1 MPKTRKHATSSALAP
16 LRAAFVARATE
27 AVEAWSLS
35 LSGRELA
42 LAVSAPRNELV
53 VLHALQRP
61 EAWAGVLDHD
71 PLAAA
76 KARGIEKQRDLLAAE
91 GGAAGVDE
99 LAGALHISRQAVD
112 KRRRAGKLLAIPR
125 GGHRWL
131 FPAWQVVRGRTVP
144 GLEVVLSALGG
155 RDPWSSLI
163 FFLTPDRLLHD
174 RSPLQALRAGDL
186 AAVVRAAQR
195 YGEQGLA

>member
-112 KRRRAGKLLAIPR
+112 KGDGRGSCSRFRGEAIDGSSR
-125 GGHRWL
+125 
-131 FPAWQVVRGRTVP
+131 RGRLCAGAPYPV
-144 GLEVVLSALGG
+144 SK
-155 RDPWSSLI
+155 WSSR
-163 FFLTPDRLLHD
+163 RLAGAIRGL
-174 RSPLQALRAGDL
+174 RSSSS
-186 AAVVRAAQR
+186 
-195 YGEQGLA
+195 